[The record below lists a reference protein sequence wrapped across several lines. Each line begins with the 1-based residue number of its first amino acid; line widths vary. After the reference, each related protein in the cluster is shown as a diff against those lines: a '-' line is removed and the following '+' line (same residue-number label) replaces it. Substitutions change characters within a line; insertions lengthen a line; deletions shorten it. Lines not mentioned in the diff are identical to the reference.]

1 MKKYKCSQKKEEII
15 TIISEEFAKVLK
27 DLEADHS
34 PENYGRYHAYI
45 DLLQRVKIYEVEN
58 WLPGEPQNKVA
69 LIFYFRYK
77 INVDIYIK

>member
-1 MKKYKCSQKKEEII
+1 MVVIGRKQKHQIRRHNMKKYKCSQKKEEII

-45 DLLQRVKIYEVEN
+45 DLLQRVKIYEVE
-58 WLPGEPQNKVA
+58 E
-69 LIFYFRYK
+69 
-77 INVDIYIK
+77 